1 MKNFRLDIFTP
12 YGHYL
17 SDQVEY
23 LQVRSEEYT
32 LGILPDHAPLIS
44 TVKICELVIQKNNKK
59 DSYAISGGI
68 IRVNNNQIDLL
79 VNAIESQDEIDLSRA
94 ESAKQRAEDR
104 LINKTPEETID
115 VTRAQLALERAINRI
130 NIKKGLK

>member
-104 LINKTPEETID
+104 LINKTPE
-115 VTRAQLALERAINRI
+115 
-130 NIKKGLK
+130 